1 MLQQNITIVSDLL
14 TRINA
19 SVSDDLQTIVT
30 FDGTANG
37 STVMDI
43 YARLENV
50 SMTISNLN
58 TSAHDIFQT
67 LQQTLVKANG
77 LQNDFDIANS
87 NITESLMCINE
98 ATQMLPVAD
107 SLIHN
112 ATMLNYDNKERL
124 SMLCAEIPVLQD
136 DLQDQLDRVQRYET
150 QLNSTHLNAIALS
163 DSLTQSE
170 QELLNSSIIIN
181 HLYNY
186 SNISLDL
193 IANTTVA
200 LQELNVRNVVI
211 NIVH

>member
-1 MLQQNITIVSDLL
+1 MLQRNVTMIVSDLL
-14 TRINA
+14 TSIN
-19 SVSDDLQTIVT
+19 DNLETIVM

-37 STVMDI
+37 STVMDV

-58 TSAHDIFQT
+58 TSTHDIFQT
-67 LQQTLVKANG
+67 LQQTLVEADG
-77 LQNDFDIANS
+77 LQNDFEITNS
-87 NITESLMCINE
+87 NITESLMRINE

-193 IANTTVA
+193 ITNATVA
-200 LQELNVRNVVI
+200 LQELNVRNVVT

>member
-1 MLQQNITIVSDLL
+1 MLQQNVTNVTDLL

-19 SVSDDLQTIVT
+19 SVIDDLETIVT
-30 FDGTANG
+30 FDGTVNG

-67 LQQTLVKANG
+67 LQQTLVEADG
-77 LQNDFDIANS
+77 LQTDFDIANS
-87 NITESLMCINE
+87 NITESLMRINE

-193 IANTTVA
+193 IANATVA
-200 LQELNVRNVVI
+200 LQELNVRNVVT

>member
-1 MLQQNITIVSDLL
+1 MIVSDLL
-14 TRINA
+14 TSINA
-19 SVSDDLQTIVT
+19 SVSDNLETIVM

-37 STVMDI
+37 STVMDV

-58 TSAHDIFQT
+58 TSTHDIFQT
-67 LQQTLVKANG
+67 LQQTLVEADG
-77 LQNDFDIANS
+77 LQNDFDITNS
-87 NITESLMCINE
+87 NITESLMRINE

-124 SMLCAEIPVLQD
+124 SMLCAEIPVLQE

-150 QLNSTHLNAIALS
+150 QLNSTHFNAIALS

-193 IANTTVA
+193 ITNATVA
-200 LQELNVRNVVI
+200 LQELNVRNVVT

>member
-1 MLQQNITIVSDLL
+1 MLQLNVTNVTDLL
-14 TRINA
+14 TRITA
-19 SVSDDLQTIVT
+19 SVSDDLQTIVM

-77 LQNDFDIANS
+77 LHDDFDIANS
-87 NITESLMCINE
+87 NITESLMRINE

-150 QLNSTHLNAIALS
+150 QLHSTHLNAIALS

-193 IANTTVA
+193 ITNATVA
-200 LQELNVRNVVI
+200 LQELNVRNVVT